1 MLGLYGRREEG
12 RELAVLWICRADDA
26 SLTEAWS
33 TAPCIDFSSFL
44 EHLSLPLE
52 MTFTSGY
59 LGMHGRRRLLHCCV
73 DLKGRRYNYK
83 KITDGSDFTAFGRD
97 SRDMNHG
104 HAHTHTHT
112 YITARSF
119 HISKAECVSFSALS
133 TSKNPSPPLPSF
145 SAAATITASMH
156 HVHSL
161 ALRHPHP
168 YQAPSLLTPEDSS
181 ISSSTCHE

>member
-83 KITDGSDFTAFGRD
+83 KITNGSDFTALAGIRET
-97 SRDMNHG
+97 G
-104 HAHTHTHT
+104 ITVTHTHTHT
-112 YITARSF
+112 HTHVYHCKVVS
-119 HISKAECVSFSALS
+119 HIKSRMCVVFS
-133 TSKNPSPPLPSF
+133 P
-145 SAAATITASMH
+145 
-156 HVHSL
+156 V
-161 ALRHPHP
+161 
-168 YQAPSLLTPEDSS
+168 Y
-181 ISSSTCHE
+181 

>member
-26 SLTEAWS
+26 SLTEDWS

-83 KITDGSDFTAFGRD
+83 KITNGSDFTALAGIRET
-97 SRDMNHG
+97 G
-104 HAHTHTHT
+104 ITVTHTHTHT
-112 YITARSF
+112 R
-119 HISKAECVSFSALS
+119 ISLQGRFTYQKQNVCRFQPCLLAKIPVRHSPVS
-133 TSKNPSPPLPSF
+133 LPQLQSQLPCIMF
-145 SAAATITASMH
+145 TVSH
-156 HVHSL
+156 
-161 ALRHPHP
+161 
-168 YQAPSLLTPEDSS
+168 
-181 ISSSTCHE
+181 